1 MNGISH
7 VMTQV
12 LVALFQVA
20 AVALGG
26 PLLLGLMRK
35 VRSRLEGR
43 VGAPIHQPLLDLRKL
58 FAKQRMRPRE
68 SSWVFG
74 AGPVV
79 LVATVVAVTAVSPLV
94 TTTPPLGQ
102 SSDFFAVVFVL
113 LLGSVLLALSAL
125 DTGTAFGG
133 MGSSRSMTIG
143 ALCEPALLVA
153 ILAMAIAARTS
164 NLPTLVRIGLTH
176 PAVIASPA
184 RILALASFLV
194 VILAES
200 GRLPVDNPSTHL
212 ELTMI
217 HEAMVLEYSGADLGL
232 IILGESMRLVFL
244 LGLLV
249 NLLVPWGVADRSGA
263 LFFGVG
269 LLALVAKVTA
279 VGVMIAVFEVFTA
292 KMRLFRLP
300 ELLAGGFVLALL
312 GAVTAVVAR

>member
-1 MNGISH
+1 MSEFTH
-7 VMTQV
+7 VVAQV

-20 AVALGG
+20 AVAVGG

-43 VGAPIHQPLLDLRKL
+43 AGAPIHQPLLDLRKL
-58 FAKQRMRPRE
+58 FAKQRMRPRD
-68 SSWVFG
+68 SSLVFG

-94 TTTPPLGQ
+94 SASPPLGQ

-164 NLPTLVRIGLTH
+164 NLPALVRVGISH

-244 LGLLV
+244 LGLFV
-249 NLLVPWGVADRSGA
+249 NLFVPWGVADRPGV
-263 LFFGVG
+263 LFVGLG
-269 LLALVAKVTA
+269 LLALVAKVCA
-279 VGVMIAVFEVFTA
+279 VGATIAVFEVFTA
-292 KMRLFRLP
+292 KLRLFRLP

-312 GAVTAVVAR
+312 GALTAVVR

>member
-1 MNGISH
+1 MNDLAH
-7 VMTQV
+7 VLTQV
-12 LVALFQVA
+12 
-20 AVALGG
+20 AVALVQVGAIVVGG

-35 VRSRLEGR
+35 VRCRLEGR
-43 VGAPIHQPLLDLRKL
+43 AGAPIHQPLSDLRKL
-58 FAKQRMRPRE
+58 FAKQRLRPKE

-79 LVATVVAVTAVSPLV
+79 LVATTVVVAAVSPLA
-94 TTTPPLGQ
+94 TTRPPLGQ
-102 SSDFFAVVFVL
+102 SSDFFAVIFVL
-113 LLGSVLLALSAL
+113 LLGSLMLALSAL

-133 MGSSRSMTIG
+133 MGASRSMTIG

-153 ILAMAIAARTS
+153 ILAMAISARTS
-164 NLPTLVRIGLTH
+164 NLPALVRVGLAH
-176 PAVIASPA
+176 PALIASPA

-217 HEAMVLEYSGADLGL
+217 HEAMVLEYSGPDLGL
-232 IILGESMRLVFL
+232 IILGESMRLMFL
-244 LGLLV
+244 LGLLM
-249 NLLVPWGVADRSGA
+249 NLLVPLGVAERPGVLAFS
-263 LFFGVG
+263 VG
-269 LLALVAKVTA
+269 LVALGAKVA
-279 VGVMIAVFEVFTA
+279 AAGVTIAVFEVFTA